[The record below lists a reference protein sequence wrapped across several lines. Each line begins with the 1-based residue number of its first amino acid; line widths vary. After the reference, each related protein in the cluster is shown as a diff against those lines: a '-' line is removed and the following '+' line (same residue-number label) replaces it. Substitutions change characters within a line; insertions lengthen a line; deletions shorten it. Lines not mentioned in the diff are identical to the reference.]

1 MKTITVNEYYQTG
14 YQYSLSVSAGKNFA
28 PEFRPQLTPSQ
39 MLKLGVFGGVYFIE
53 PSKEF
58 PSEWFMYAKISKSGK
73 PEASLNYFNINASQ
87 SLEIWKKKGWIYFE
101 DPLGWFLWYCRYYM
115 GRRIPEEDS
124 RQIKRW
130 INVRR
135 HIIQLQKNCVKG
147 DITCRPKQRQ
157 AILHWAYDSR
167 VL

>member
-1 MKTITVNEYYQTG
+1 MKTITVNEHYQKG
-14 YQYSLSVSAGKNFA
+14 YQYSLLAPAGKQFD
-28 PEFRPQLTPSQ
+28 PEFKPQLTPSE
-39 MLKLGVFGGVYFIE
+39 MIKLGVFGGCYFTV
-53 PSKEF
+53 PPKEF
-58 PSEWFMYAKISKSGK
+58 PSEWFKGARFSKSGK
-73 PEASLNYFNINASQ
+73 PDGSLNYFKLNASQ
-87 SLEIWKKKGWIYFE
+87 SLDTWQKNGWIYFE

-130 INVRR
+130 INNKR
-135 HIIQLQKNCVKG
+135 HIAQLQKNCVKS

-157 AILHWAYDSR
+157 ALLHWAYDSR